1 MSRYSGIHLHRRP
14 NVSESGS
21 SLEPESVCS
30 QRVTN
35 KNPFAFRKACLWVL
49 IQISL
54 GKEKAS
60 FPIVNT
66 LKSDEL
72 SCSWNSPSRM
82 NSIPANPLE
91 LYRSICHQTKSNNL
105 KTWCRDIARTC
116 KAFIHRFSASSSYQP
131 RFHEAIDLLALRA
144 QFEITVASMSA
155 SLLVRR
161 SLCIYRASIE
171 KAYLHWLHI
180 PWKHRPDADP
190 VDCVMFQPT
199 VASC

>member
-1 MSRYSGIHLHRRP
+1 MGSFVWLFPLEKRSSRQFLYKSIPEGLNHGQWQLQ
-14 NVSESGS
+14 

-72 SCSWNSPSRM
+72 SSSATKQSQIISRLDVEILHALVKLL
-82 NSIPANPLE
+82 SIGFPPRRRISHDSMRPL
-91 LYRSICHQTKSNNL
+91 
-105 KTWCRDIARTC
+105 
-116 KAFIHRFSASSSYQP
+116 
-131 RFHEAIDLLALRA
+131 
-144 QFEITVASMSA
+144 
-155 SLLVRR
+155 
-161 SLCIYRASIE
+161 IYS
-171 KAYLHWLHI
+171 H
-180 PWKHRPDADP
+180 
-190 VDCVMFQPT
+190 
-199 VASC
+199 